1 MQSIRGSEF
10 AFDYFQLL
18 YCKFHKIN
26 LNCGGSYTDS
36 PDLIK
41 NKKGT
46 MNHINIK
53 DNKCFQY
60 AIRVVSNYEEI
71 KKGPQE

>member
-18 YCKFHKIN
+18 YCKFHKIK

-46 MNHINIK
+46 MNPINIK